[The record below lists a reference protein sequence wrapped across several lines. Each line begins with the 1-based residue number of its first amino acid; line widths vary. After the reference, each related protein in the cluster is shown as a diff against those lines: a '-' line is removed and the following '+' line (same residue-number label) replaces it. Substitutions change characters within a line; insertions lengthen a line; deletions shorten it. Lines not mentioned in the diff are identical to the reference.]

1 MYEAQLKFPEG
12 WVIREVWIYSGTT
25 YCVVFENMDE
35 QSSHSRIYEQV

>member
-12 WVIREVWIYSGTT
+12 WGFGEVWIYSGTT

-35 QSSHSRIYEQV
+35 QFSHSRIDGQV